1 MRSVNGIVLSF
12 HQSLMKDSTLS
23 RVLCKWR
30 ALKTVFYRSH
40 ERLSLQVAHLP
51 IKFVKNETCRMY
63 LFQFVLAGFRVKMW
77 GGADLKGCM
86 NRRDLSYVSFCIVSD
101 PFVMLYMAVSAG
113 QSS

>member
-12 HQSLMKDSTLS
+12 QHSLIKDSTLS

-30 ALKTVFYRSH
+30 ALKTVFCRSH

-63 LFQFVLAGFRVKMW
+63 LFQFVLAGFSCENV
-77 GGADLKGCM
+77 GEGL
-86 NRRDLSYVSFCIVSD
+86 I
-101 PFVMLYMAVSAG
+101 
-113 QSS
+113 